1 MVKYIKLTS
10 ADDLKKFMQLAWNC
24 SSDVGVHTED
34 NKIADAKSVLG
45 LMALDYAKP
54 VMVVSEDEAFFD
66 KIKPWIVETDS

>member
-1 MVKYIKLTS
+1 MVKHIKLTS
-10 ADDLKKFMQLAWNC
+10 ADDLKTFMQLAWNC
-24 SSDVGVHTED
+24 PSDVGVHTED

-66 KIKPWIVETDS
+66 QIKPWIVAADK